1 MTETKNLKRT
11 MHTTLIAKSLAL
23 TFAVLG
29 SVSAYAQDTNNSDVN
44 GCEK

>member
-1 MTETKNLKRT
+1 
-11 MHTTLIAKSLAL
+11 MHATLIATSLAL

-29 SVSAYAQDTNNSDVN
+29 SVSAYAQGTNNSDAN